1 MFCVRKIRYS
11 HTQKGMKCLMLYMK
25 VNSKWVK
32 KLNVYSGTVKIIKE
46 HIEGKF
52 HDVSVD
58 SDFMDMT
65 PKAQTSK
72 TKI

>member
-1 MFCVRKIRYS
+1 MFHVREIRYS
-11 HTQKGMKCLMLYMK
+11 HTHTQKEWNVLCMK
-25 VNSKWVK
+25 VNSKWEK
-32 KLNVYSGTVKIIKE
+32 KLNVHSKTVKHLKE

-65 PKAQTSK
+65 LKAQTSK
-72 TKI
+72 PKI

>member
-1 MFCVRKIRYS
+1 MSYAWKS
-11 HTQKGMKCLMLYMK
+11 TQ
-25 VNSKWVK
+25 NERK
-32 KLNVYSGTVKIIKE
+32 KLNVHSKTVKHLKE

-72 TKI
+72 PKI

>member
-1 MFCVRKIRYS
+1 
-11 HTQKGMKCLMLYMK
+11 MLYMK

-32 KLNVYSGTVKIIKE
+32 KLNAYSGTVKILKE

>member
-1 MFCVRKIRYS
+1 MHESQLKMRKMNV
-11 HTQKGMKCLMLYMK
+11 H
-25 VNSKWVK
+25 SK
-32 KLNVYSGTVKIIKE
+32 TVKHLKE

-72 TKI
+72 PKNLTNGTTSN